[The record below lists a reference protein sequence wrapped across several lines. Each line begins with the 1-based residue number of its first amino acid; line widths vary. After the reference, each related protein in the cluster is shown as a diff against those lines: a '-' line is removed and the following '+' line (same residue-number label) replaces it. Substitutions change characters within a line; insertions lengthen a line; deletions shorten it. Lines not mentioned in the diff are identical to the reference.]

1 MSAQARLFSRRLL
14 QQAVEASPEPTA
26 DQIAVATTWARIAA
40 DPAFRLHNERPHQG
54 RFLAEFFG
62 TLLGYRSFGASD
74 DGAYELTAEEASTET
89 RGGQTPDGQLGFFG
103 RSESR
108 TMAVIELKKPS
119 VDLDARQA
127 SRADRRTPVEQGFG
141 YVPKFDGCRWVIVS
155 NFVTIRLYW
164 AARGEAYHWECDVA
178 ALTDPRQ
185 VAELIRVLHRDNLLG
200 PDLAS
205 DSATTALA
213 HESRLGER
221 EITESFYGFFKR
233 SRAELF
239 ESLVSENPPPDSTE
253 RRVWETSLLR
263 HTQTILDRLLFVCFA
278 EDTELLPR
286 RLLRAAL
293 DHAGAGFAS
302 SSRWDQ
308 LRGLFAAIDAGLP
321 DRGIHGYN
329 GGLFATDHSLDA
341 LNIDDAAFDFVYAM
355 SEYDFSDQLGV
366 DVLGRVF
373 ERSIVDIEAL
383 HAEIDPAGLSADH
396 ASSRSKRSQEGI
408 FYTPDW
414 VTRFLATR
422 TLADWIDERFA
433 SLRRELGVDSIPE
446 GHTARRKSAE
456 IDFWERW
463 QLELRSIRVLDP
475 ACGSG
480 AFLVAAFDAL
490 LAEYERANASLAE
503 LRGGQTGLFDPN
515 KDILESNLYGVDIN
529 SESVEITR
537 LSLWLKTAR
546 KGRTLTSLSDTIRC
560 GNSLVDPTP
569 SGHVAAFEALPD
581 QVRASAF
588 DWRAE
593 FPEVFDPTARPD
605 GRTGFDI
612 VIGNPP
618 YVRGEWLETS
628 LKDYLEGT
636 YAVFGRRADLLVYF
650 YERALQLMAPSGRLG
665 FIVSNKWLKAGYG
678 EPLRR
683 FLVERAQLTAL
694 IDFGHAPIFQDA
706 DTFPII
712 TLLTQRSD
720 DSPPADV
727 VVAAVPRDDL
737 GAAALTQLVAD
748 RGFRVHC
755 GRFTADPWSL
765 EPPEVQAILDQLQKL
780 PTLSESLGLQPLL
793 GIKTGLNDAY
803 VIDQRTRDRLVS
815 EHPPAASII
824 HPVTRGSTVGRWTVH
839 ASEYLINLASS
850 EDKTWP
856 WTDAPDPEECF
867 AATYPSVYR
876 WLVTDQQAGEAR
888 RRRLIARG
896 DQGKYWW
903 ELRRC
908 QYYGLFSEPK
918 LIYTDIAWQPEVGVD
933 QSGVLL
939 LNTAYFI
946 PGANHWTAAVLNSPL
961 MWWYAWRTFQHGK
974 DEVLRWFTTSV
985 ANVPYADDVVGCE
998 PIVEELV
1005 RTAGERRAAHRATIE
1020 WLRSECNVVRPG
1032 ARLGNPS
1039 IVLSADEFIE
1049 EAKAHG
1055 RFERT
1060 AAAVAALHREH
1071 DALTRAIA
1079 AALTTEEGLERR
1091 LAAAVEAAFGLTEE
1105 QAQTVRATAPP
1116 RTPLYWRA

>member
-14 QQAVEASPEPTA
+14 QQAVEATPEPTA
-26 DQIAVATTWARIAA
+26 EQMALAATWSRIAA

-54 RFLAEFFG
+54 RFLTEFFG
-62 TLLGYRSFGASD
+62 TLLGYRSFGAST
-74 DGAYELTAEEASTET
+74 DGAYELTAEEASSET

-103 RSESR
+103 RTEPR
-108 TMAVIELKKPS
+108 TVAVIELKKPS
-119 VDLDARQA
+119 VDLDTRQA
-127 SRADRRTPVEQGFG
+127 SRADRRTPVEQAFG

-164 AARGEAYHWECDVA
+164 AARGEGYFWECDVS
-178 ALTDPRQ
+178 ALAEPRQ
-185 VAELIRVLHRDNLLG
+185 VSELLRVLHRDNLLG
-200 PDLAS
+200 VDPAG
-205 DSATTALA
+205 DSATTTLA

-221 EITESFYGFFKR
+221 ELTESFYTFFKR

-239 ESLVSENPPPDSTE
+239 ESLVSSNPPPEGAGRSD
-253 RRVWETSLLR
+253 WETGLLR

-286 RLLRAAL
+286 RLLRTAL

-308 LRGLFAAIDAGLP
+308 LRGLFAAINAGLP

-329 GGLFATDHSLDA
+329 GGLFATDA
-341 LNIDDAAFDFVYAM
+341 LLERLEVDDAAFEFVYAM

-366 DVLGRVF
+366 EVLGRVF

-383 HAEIDPAGLSADH
+383 HAEIDPAGLAPDH
-396 ASSRSKRSQEGI
+396 ASARSRRSQDGI

-422 TLADWIDERFA
+422 ALTEWVDERFTQ
-433 SLRRELGVDSIPE
+433 LRNELGVDAVPE
-446 GHTARRKSAE
+446 GHTARRRSAE
-456 IDFWERW
+456 IAFWERW

-490 LAEYERANASLAE
+490 LAEYERANASLAD
-503 LRGGQTGLFDPN
+503 LRGGQAGLFDPN

-546 KGRTLTSLSDTIRC
+546 KGRTLTSLSNTIRC
-560 GNSLVDPTP
+560 GNSLVHPVQ
-569 SGHVAAFEALPD
+569 GAASSTFEALPSS
-581 QVRASAF
+581 VRAAAF
-588 DWRAE
+588 DWRSE
-593 FPEVFDPTARPD
+593 FPEVFDPEARD
-605 GRTGFDI
+605 GRVGFDI

-618 YVRGEWLETS
+618 YVRGEWLDAS
-628 LKDYLEGT
+628 LKDYLESN

-650 YERALQLMAPSGRLG
+650 YERAIELMAPAGRLG

-683 FLVERAQLTAL
+683 FLSDRARLTSL

-712 TLLTQRSD
+712 TMLTQGSSD
-720 DSPPADV
+720 ATPPDV
-727 VVAAVPRDDL
+727 MVAAVPREEL
-737 GAAALTQLVAD
+737 GAAAVAQLVAD
-748 RGFRVHC
+748 RGFRVHR

-765 EPPEVQAILDQLQKL
+765 EPPAVQALLDHLQQR
-780 PTLSESLGLQPLL
+780 PTLTESLGLEPLL
-793 GIKTGLNDAY
+793 GIKTGLNEAY
-803 VIDQRTRDRLVS
+803 VIDQRTRDRLVT
-815 EHPPAASII
+815 EHPPAAAII
-824 HPVTRGSTVGRWTVH
+824 QPVARGSTVGRWTVH
-839 ASEYLINLASS
+839 ASDYLIALSS
-850 EDKTWP
+850 SDDRAWP
-856 WTDAPDPEECF
+856 WTDAPDPEDTF

-876 WLVTDQQAGEAR
+876 WLVTDQRPGEAR
-888 RRRLIARG
+888 RHRLVTRG
-896 DQGKYWW
+896 DQGRFWW

-908 QYYGLFSEPK
+908 QYYDLLTGPK
-918 LIYTDIAWQPEVGVD
+918 LVYTDIAWQPEVGVD

-946 PGANHWTAAVLNSPL
+946 PGNNKWTAAVLNSPL

-974 DEVLRWFTTSV
+974 DEALRWFTSSV
-985 ANVPYADDVVGCE
+985 ANVPYADDVVGCGSLL
-998 PIVEELV
+998 EELV
-1005 RTAGERRAAHRATIE
+1005 RTSGDRRAAHRATLD

-1032 ARLGNPS
+1032 SRLGNPN
-1039 IVLSADEFIE
+1039 VLLSADDFIE
-1049 EAKAHG
+1049 EAKKHG

-1060 AAAVAALHREH
+1060 SAAVTALRREH
-1071 DALTRAIA
+1071 GVLATAMTGALA
-1079 AALTTEEGLERR
+1079 AEEGLERQI
-1091 LAAAVEAAFGLTEE
+1091 AAAVEAAFGLNEE
-1105 QAQTVRATAPP
+1105 QAQIVRDTAPP
-1116 RTPLYWRA
+1116 RTPLYWKP